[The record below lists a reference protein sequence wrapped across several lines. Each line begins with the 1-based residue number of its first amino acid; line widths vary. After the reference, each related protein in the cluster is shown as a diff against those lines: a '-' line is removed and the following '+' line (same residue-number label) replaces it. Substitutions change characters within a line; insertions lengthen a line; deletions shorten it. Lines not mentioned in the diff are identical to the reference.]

1 MNFFDDESKIIECL
15 QDVQL
20 NKVFLS
26 NDIAAVKEIF
36 ASIHDTEEWKLWSN
50 SSGKSDP
57 PPDFYNDKLK
67 VMMDVMRIDDHAF
80 EKKNGKIVNPTH
92 QKESMI
98 QKEIRK
104 SGMLDNFPNVKDVM
118 VTAVTDLPTAEDH
131 NYKFYYSNFER
142 VLMKHNNQIDLY
154 GKNHPG
160 YKTIFLVLDESSAY
174 FEMKSKMDNGVMKGQ
189 PHYWFWD
196 NMFVKVLKKLR
207 IDYLIW
213 YAPFK
218 YYEVPNG
225 DEKPDLPEVCVIDIK
240 DITQWDSHLISY
252 DMSKM
257 KSVEL

>member
-1 MNFFDDESKIIECL
+1 MYQNL
-15 QDVQL
+15 LL
-20 NKVFLS
+20 NDSV
-26 NDIAAVKEIF
+26 AVREIF
-36 ASIHDTEEWKLWSN
+36 ASIHDPEEWKLWSD

-67 VMMDVMRIDDHAF
+67 LMMDVMRIDDHAF
-80 EKKNGKIVNPTH
+80 ESKNGKIVNPTN
-92 QKESMI
+92 QRESVI
-98 QKEIRK
+98 QKQIRK
-104 SGMLDNFPNVKDVM
+104 SGLLDSFPNVKNVI
-118 VTAVTDLPTAEDH
+118 VTAVTDLPTDEDH

-174 FEMKSKMDNGVMKGQ
+174 FEMESIMDNGVIKGK

-196 NMFVKVLKKLR
+196 NSFVNILKKLN

-218 YYEVPNG
+218 YYEVPLG
-225 DEKPDLPEVCVIDIK
+225 EEKSDLPEVCVIDIK
-240 DITQWDSHLISY
+240 NINQNGSYLNSY
-252 DMSKM
+252 DISKM

>member
-1 MNFFDDESKIIECL
+1 MNYFDDESKIVKSL
-15 QDVQL
+15 QDVPL

-26 NDIAAVKEIF
+26 NDVSAAKEIF
-36 ASIHDTEEWKLWSN
+36 VSIHDAEEWKLWSD
-50 SSGKSDP
+50 SSGKADP

-67 VMMDVMRIDDHAF
+67 IMMDIMRIDDHAF
-80 EKKNGKIVNPTH
+80 VKKNGKVVNPTN
-92 QKESMI
+92 QQESIM

-104 SGMLDNFPNVKDVM
+104 NGILDNFPNVKDVR
-118 VTAVTDLPTAEDH
+118 VTAVTNLPTEEDH

-154 GKNHPG
+154 EKNHPG

-174 FEMKSKMDNGVMKGQ
+174 LEIESKMDNDVMRGR

-196 NMFVKVLKKLR
+196 NTFIKILKQLK

-218 YYEVPNG
+218 YYEVQKG
-225 DEKPDLPEVCVIDIK
+225 CEKPDLPEVCVIDIK
-240 DITQWDSHLISY
+240 DITQWGPHLISY
-252 DMSKM
+252 DISKI
-257 KSVEL
+257 KSAEL